1 VAINVL
7 VLKAKVNTKM
17 VTTRQI
23 LFLLLLSFHQ
33 GYTAILDE
41 ANEEGGVVLKM
52 EHSFDGG
59 KSYSN
64 RGSVTI
70 HSLRSGAVSIQQD
83 DLTEA
88 EKDKLEKLCDQDG
101 LYLIRAVSN
110 SGEAVTSYRSAHHA
124 CNLIDTGLSDLFTIQ
139 LDWRHKLVS
148 IHLSTPN
155 MQNKIPLTGV
165 SGFKSKVY
173 VQQMESG
180 PSPDTAS
187 FIQRVEEEKLAKQRG
202 DTKDNRSFFAKYWM
216 YIIPFVL
223 VLVMSGGSPEGGGGR

>member
-1 VAINVL
+1 MVYFKQIVL
-7 VLKAKVNTKM
+7 F
-17 VTTRQI
+17 
-23 LFLLLLSFHQ
+23 LFLLFHQ
-33 GYTAILDE
+33 GYSAILEE
-41 ANEEGGVVLKM
+41 ANDEGGLVLKM

-59 KSYSN
+59 KSYTN

-83 DLTEA
+83 DLSEA
-88 EKDKLEKLCDQDG
+88 EKETLEKLCDEDG
-101 LYLIRAVSN
+101 LYLVRAVSN
-110 SGEAVTSYRSAHHA
+110 SGEAVTSYRSAHLA

-148 IHLSTPN
+148 IHLSTPSL
-155 MQNKIPLTGV
+155 QNKIPLTGV

-173 VQQMESG
+173 VQHMESG

-187 FIQRVEEEKLAKQRG
+187 FIQRIEEEKLAKQRG

-223 VLVMSGGSPEGGGGR
+223 VLVMSGGSPEGGGR

>member
-1 VAINVL
+1 
-7 VLKAKVNTKM
+7 M
-17 VTTRQI
+17 
-23 LFLLLLSFHQ
+23 
-33 GYTAILDE
+33 G
-41 ANEEGGVVLKM
+41 
-52 EHSFDGG
+52 EHSFDSG

-64 RGSVTI
+64 RGTITI

-88 EKDKLEKLCDQDG
+88 EKELLEKLCVQDG

-173 VQQMESG
+173 VQHMESG

-187 FIQRVEEEKLAKQRG
+187 FIQRIEEEKLAKQRG

-223 VLVMSGGSPEGGGGR
+223 VLVMSGGSPEGGGR

>member
-1 VAINVL
+1 
-7 VLKAKVNTKM
+7 M

>member
-1 VAINVL
+1 
-7 VLKAKVNTKM
+7 M

-101 LYLIRAVSN
+101 LYLVRAVSN

>member
-1 VAINVL
+1 MKQL
-7 VLKAKVNTKM
+7 S
-17 VTTRQI
+17 
-23 LFLLLLSFHQ
+23 FFLLLSFHH
-33 GYTAILDE
+33 GYSTILED
-41 ANEEGGVVLKM
+41 ANDEGGVVLKM

-59 KSYSN
+59 KSYAN

-83 DLTEA
+83 DLTEV
-88 EKDKLEKLCDQDG
+88 EKDNLEKLCDQDG
-101 LYLIRAVSN
+101 LYLVRAVSN

-155 MQNKIPLTGV
+155 LQNNIPLTGV

-173 VQQMESG
+173 VQHMESG

-187 FIQRVEEEKLAKQRG
+187 FIQRIEEDKLAKQRG

-223 VLVMSGGSPEGGGGR
+223 VLVMSGGGQEGGGGR

>member
-1 VAINVL
+1 M
-7 VLKAKVNTKM
+7 K
-17 VTTRQI
+17 QI
-23 LFLLLLSFHQ
+23 SFFLLLSFHH
-33 GYTAILDE
+33 GYSTILED
-41 ANEEGGVVLKM
+41 ANDEGGVVLKM

-59 KSYSN
+59 KSYAN

-83 DLTEA
+83 DLTEV
-88 EKDKLEKLCDQDG
+88 EKDNLEKLCDQDG
-101 LYLIRAVSN
+101 LYLVRAVSN

-155 MQNKIPLTGV
+155 LQNNIPLTGV

-173 VQQMESG
+173 VQHMESG

-187 FIQRVEEEKLAKQRG
+187 FIQRIEEDKLAKQRG

-223 VLVMSGGSPEGGGGR
+223 VLVMSGGGQDGGGGR

>member
-1 VAINVL
+1 
-7 VLKAKVNTKM
+7 M

-33 GYTAILDE
+33 GYTAVLDE

>member
-1 VAINVL
+1 MKPIS
-7 VLKAKVNTKM
+7 
-17 VTTRQI
+17 
-23 LFLLLLSFHQ
+23 FFLLLSFHH
-33 GYTAILDE
+33 GYSTILED
-41 ANEEGGVVLKM
+41 ANDEGGVVLKM

-59 KSYSN
+59 KSYAN

-101 LYLIRAVSN
+101 LYLVRAVSN

-155 MQNKIPLTGV
+155 LQNNIPLTGV

-173 VQQMESG
+173 VQHMESG

-187 FIQRVEEEKLAKQRG
+187 FIQRIEEDKLAKQRG

-223 VLVMSGGSPEGGGGR
+223 VLVMSGGGGDTGGGR

>member
-1 VAINVL
+1 
-7 VLKAKVNTKM
+7 M

-59 KSYSN
+59 KSYTN